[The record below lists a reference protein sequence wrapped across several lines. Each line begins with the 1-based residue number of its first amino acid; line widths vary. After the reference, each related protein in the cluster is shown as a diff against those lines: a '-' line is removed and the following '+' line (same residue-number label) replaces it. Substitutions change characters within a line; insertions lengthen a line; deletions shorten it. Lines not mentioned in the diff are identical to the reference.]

1 MNRIYFNVNPDN
13 FRNNIYNNRVLK
25 SMIASFCK
33 RLDPLLINK
42 SYKVTVLLKLHDIPG
57 LKPKFYKEIKVHE
70 CVLDNFSIPQFYLDL
85 ERKLHSY
92 PNLRVYWKDVD
103 YIAFEYIIID

>member
-1 MNRIYFNVNPDN
+1 MV
-13 FRNNIYNNRVLK
+13 
-25 SMIASFCK
+25 ASFCK
-33 RLDPLLINK
+33 IIDPLLINK
-42 SYKVTVLLKLHDIPG
+42 TIKVTVLLKAHEIPC

-70 CVLDNFSIPQFYLDL
+70 YVLDNYNIPIFYLDL

-92 PNLRVYWKDVD
+92 PNLKLYWKDVN